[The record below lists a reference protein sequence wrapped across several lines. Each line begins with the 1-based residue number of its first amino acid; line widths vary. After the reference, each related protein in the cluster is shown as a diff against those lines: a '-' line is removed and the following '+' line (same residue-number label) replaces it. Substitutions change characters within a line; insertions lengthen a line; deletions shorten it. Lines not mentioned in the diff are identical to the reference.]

1 MLDSLVVL
9 WWLVLL
15 REFPVVLRGVSL
27 VSSAHPL
34 PLGCCGPRSEHSQA
48 GGGKACPT
56 EMLRSEET
64 AAWLAHSIL
73 WLALLEKMLGLKDGT
88 DVVVD
93 KALPP
98 VGALG

>member
-1 MLDSLVVL
+1 MVSAAERVPSCTQ
-9 WWLVLL
+9 
-15 REFPVVLRGVSL
+15 RCEFGFLGVTS
-27 VSSAHPL
+27 SSAHPL

-56 EMLRSEET
+56 EMLRSEKM

-73 WLALLEKMLGLKDGT
+73 WLAILEKMLGLKDGT